1 LPIRSD
7 DVRTI
12 GDSRMPHSRIELIP
26 ISSPYP
32 LRMWVP
38 AYTGSDHG
46 KPSCGMIAVTPVR
59 TALGSPSSPSIT
71 VR

>member
-1 LPIRSD
+1 M
-7 DVRTI
+7 RTI
-12 GDSRMPHSRIELIP
+12 GDSRMPHSRIALIP

-32 LRMWVP
+32 LRMCVA
-38 AYTGSDHG
+38 AYTGSVHG

-59 TALGSPSSPSIT
+59 TAFGSPSSPAMT